1 MGELISKIWIFFES
15 DKISISRKITIPI
28 LLILTILMIDNIGGF
43 SYRFTNSQK
52 IDYLLKIEKAKV
64 EFRQDTI
71 VCSILDKMEY
81 DLINR
86 KNVIEQF
93 VDLFDNQ
100 EKFKSKSSTTNK
112 ENIYNHNIS
121 RNQFWHTV
129 SSSLFWIIWL
139 FIFSLMLLILPFTL
153 KKDKLSAVVGMI
165 LGIGTMVLL
174 IWLTQWLFGL
184 IPILFNRPWINYTI
198 QFIINLIPISLLTY
212 GSIKQKSTI

>member
-1 MGELISKIWIFFES
+1 MGELISKIWNFFES

-28 LLILTILMIDNIGGF
+28 LLVLSILMIDNIGGF

-64 EFRQDTI
+64 EFCQDTI

-100 EKFKSKSSTTNK
+100 EIFKTKSSTTNK
-112 ENIYNHNIS
+112 DNVYNHNIS

-153 KKDKLSAVVGMI
+153 KKDKLGAIVGMI
-165 LGIGTMVLL
+165 VGIGAMVLL

-198 QFIINLIPISLLTY
+198 QFIINLIPISLL
-212 GSIKQKSTI
+212 STKNGQG

>member
-1 MGELISKIWIFFES
+1 MGELISKIWNFFES
-15 DKISISRKITIPI
+15 DKVSISRKITIPI
-28 LLILTILMIDNIGGF
+28 LLVLTILMIDNIGGF

-100 EKFKSKSSTTNK
+100 EIFKSKSSAINK
-112 ENIYNHNIS
+112 ENIDNHKIS
-121 RNQFWHTV
+121 RNQFWHTI
-129 SSSLFWIIWL
+129 SSSLFWI
-139 FIFSLMLLILPFTL
+139 MLLILPFTL
-153 KKDKLSAVVGMI
+153 KENKLSAI
-165 LGIGTMVLL
+165 LVMVIGIGVMVIL
-174 IWLTQWLFGL
+174 IWITQWLFGI
-184 IPILFNRPWINYTI
+184 IPIILNRPWINYTI

-212 GSIKQKSTI
+212 GSIKQKLVI

>member
-1 MGELISKIWIFFES
+1 
-15 DKISISRKITIPI
+15 
-28 LLILTILMIDNIGGF
+28 MIDNIGGF

-71 VCSILDKMEY
+71 VCSMLDKMEY

-100 EKFKSKSSTTNK
+100 EIFKSKSSTTK
-112 ENIYNHNIS
+112 ENIDNYKIS
-121 RNQFWHTV
+121 KNQFWHTV

-153 KKDKLSAVVGMI
+153 KKDKLSAIVGMI
-165 LGIGTMVLL
+165 LGIGIMILL

-198 QFIINLIPISLLTY
+198 QFIINLIPILLLTY

>member
-1 MGELISKIWIFFES
+1 MGELISKIWNFFES

-28 LLILTILMIDNIGGF
+28 LLVLSILMIDNIGGF

-64 EFRQDTI
+64 EFCQDTI

-100 EKFKSKSSTTNK
+100 EIFKTKSSTTNK
-112 ENIYNHNIS
+112 DNVYNHNIS

-153 KKDKLSAVVGMI
+153 KKDKLGAIVGMI
-165 LGIGTMVLL
+165 VGIGAMVLL

>member
-1 MGELISKIWIFFES
+1 MIVGELISKIWNFFES
-15 DKISISRKITIPI
+15 DKVSISRKITIPI
-28 LLILTILMIDNIGGF
+28 LLVLTILMIDNIGGF

-100 EKFKSKSSTTNK
+100 EIFKSKSSAINK
-112 ENIYNHNIS
+112 ENIDNHKIS
-121 RNQFWHTV
+121 RNQFWHTI
-129 SSSLFWIIWL
+129 SSSLFWI
-139 FIFSLMLLILPFTL
+139 MLLILPFTL
-153 KKDKLSAVVGMI
+153 KENKLSAI
-165 LGIGTMVLL
+165 LVMVIGIGVMVIL
-174 IWLTQWLFGL
+174 IWITQWLFGI
-184 IPILFNRPWINYTI
+184 IPIILNRPWINYTI

-212 GSIKQKSTI
+212 GSIKQKLVI

>member
-1 MGELISKIWIFFES
+1 MGELISKIWNFFES
-15 DKISISRKITIPI
+15 DKVSISRKITIPI
-28 LLILTILMIDNIGGF
+28 LLVLTILMIDNIGGF

-100 EKFKSKSSTTNK
+100 EIFKSKSSAINK
-112 ENIYNHNIS
+112 ENIDNHKIS
-121 RNQFWHTV
+121 RNQFWHTI
-129 SSSLFWIIWL
+129 SSSLFWI
-139 FIFSLMLLILPFTL
+139 MLLILPFTL
-153 KKDKLSAVVGMI
+153 KENKLSAI
-165 LGIGTMVLL
+165 LVMVIGIGVMVTL
-174 IWLTQWLFGL
+174 IWITQWLFGI
-184 IPILFNRPWINYTI
+184 IPIILNRPWINYTI

-212 GSIKQKSTI
+212 GSIKQKLVI

>member
-1 MGELISKIWIFFES
+1 MGELISKIWNFFES

-28 LLILTILMIDNIGGF
+28 LLVLTILMIDNIGGF

-64 EFRQDTI
+64 EFRHDTI
-71 VCSILDKMEY
+71 VCSMLDKMEY

-100 EKFKSKSSTTNK
+100 EIFKSKLSTTNK
-112 ENIYNHNIS
+112 ENIDNHKIS

-153 KKDKLSAVVGMI
+153 KKDKLSAIVGMI
-165 LGIGTMVLL
+165 LGIGIMVLL

-212 GSIKQKSTI
+212 GSIKQKSAI